1 VTPLVDVFRQICP
14 GEETGAGLAP
24 ARWPDQKPVRLRA

>member
-1 VTPLVDVFRQICP
+1 MTLFAGVFPVICP

-24 ARWPDQKPVRLRA
+24 ACWP